1 MVIVLW
7 LIIVVLGAI
16 ALFYR
21 SKAKEF
27 ESLFELSKGYST
39 RTTIY
44 LPRQVIKSLLRY
56 FDTGCRVEAVNEVLN
71 GEPITRWI
79 ANGNMVLWTD
89 SITSP
94 KLNKDG
100 SIAKKRGRKSNVK
113 TT

>member
-7 LIIVVLGAI
+7 IVIVILGLV

-21 SKAKEF
+21 SKANEF
-27 ESLFELSKGYST
+27 ESLFELSKTYE
-39 RTTIY
+39 
-44 LPRQVIKSLLRY
+44 PVITPNKADMIVGLSL
-56 FDTGCRVEAVNEVLN
+56 FKNEYTV
-71 GEPITRWI
+71 
-79 ANGNMVLWTD
+79 
-89 SITSP
+89 

>member
-7 LIIVVLGAI
+7 IVIVILGLV

-27 ESLFELSKGYST
+27 ESLFELSKSY
-39 RTTIY
+39 
-44 LPRQVIKSLLRY
+44 
-56 FDTGCRVEAVNEVLN
+56 
-71 GEPITRWI
+71 
-79 ANGNMVLWTD
+79 GNVVWTD
-89 SITSP
+89 DAIYFGTSQQV